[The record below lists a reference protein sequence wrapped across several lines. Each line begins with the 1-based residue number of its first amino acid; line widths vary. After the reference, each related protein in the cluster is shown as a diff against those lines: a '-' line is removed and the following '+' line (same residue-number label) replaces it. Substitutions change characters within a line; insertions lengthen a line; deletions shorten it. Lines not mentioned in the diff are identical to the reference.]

1 MVQLA
6 QKQYPSSS
14 CQRGG
19 ELFAKV
25 MAKEPSIG
33 RNLTALHIC
42 LIVNRQPHMHGSFDY
57 EVLISLTYRARKGLI
72 VDTYLVNE

>member
-1 MVQLA
+1 MIITLGTISPETIPI
-6 QKQYPSSS
+6 KLMPK
-14 CQRGG
+14 GG

-57 EVLISLTYRARKGLI
+57 EVLIS
-72 VDTYLVNE
+72 D